1 MVYIKTDEP
10 ISTIM
15 PLRRALGTPLSP
27 INKRAKQAKR
37 KGKHRER
44 KY

>member
-1 MVYIKTDEP
+1 MVYIKIDQP

-44 KY
+44 KC